1 MMGISMFE
9 RREATAK
16 RRCESGVG
24 IVALVVC
31 AATLAAADARAAS
44 IAIHQDIVTANVTR
58 RLFTD
63 NGRRMLS
70 GSIPSCNY
78 AYIERPSVTLRDG
91 RLFLRMR
98 LVANAGISVGGACK
112 GAGDSFVTTVS
123 GQPYV
128 AADSVGLRDFRLEE
142 GREMYRGLL
151 DPLLRQQI
159 PSLLGVNLRDELTR
173 MFQSHTPEY
182 KVTLSQLQ
190 LQDAVAREGYLT
202 VRFDFAVIANE
213 ASK

>member
-1 MMGISMFE
+1 MHDG
-9 RREATAK
+9 RQTVAK
-16 RRCESGVG
+16 RPGGLGWRT
-24 IVALVVC
+24 VALLTV
-31 AATLAAADARAAS
+31 ASMMSASNAPAAS
-44 IAIHQDIVTANVTR
+44 IAIHQDVVTSNVTR

-63 NGRRMLS
+63 NGRRMLT

-78 AYIERPSVTLRDG
+78 AYLERPSVTLRDG
-91 RLFLRMR
+91 RLFLRMQ
-98 LVANAGISVGGACK
+98 LIASAGISVRGACK

-123 GQPYV
+123 GQPFV
-128 AADSVGLRDFRLEE
+128 TADSVGLRDFRLDE

-151 DPLLRQQI
+151 DPLLRRQI

-173 MFQSHTPEY
+173 AFQSHTPDF

-190 LQDAVAREGYLT
+190 LQDAVARDGYLT
-202 VRFDFAVIANE
+202 VHFDFAVIANE